1 MENKFK
7 QEGKHLL
14 YLKAQGLPDDSESD
28 LCGKIHHA
36 IITNR
41 EIFIQV
47 DMPVVAKVIDLKRIP
62 QDTSSKVPKAMV
74 ILEVDANGYSK
85 IIEKIGS
92 NKNGCEIN
100 YYPGLN
106 FKISTLEAKEVS
118 SIYCNLQVLS
128 QLVYPDRYNKGK
140 LNIVNNKDDK
150 INLKTILIYT
160 DNESRQTLSDNSHC
174 DILIRKNKLQEQYID
189 KCRKIV
195 ESSDDKGY
203 GLYDSMSDIFN
214 DYL

>member
-14 YLKAQGLPDDSESD
+14 YLKAEGRPKDDESD

-41 EIFIQV
+41 EIFILV

-74 ILEVDANGYSK
+74 ILEVDANEYSR
-85 IIEKIGS
+85 IIKKIGS

-106 FKISTLEAKEVS
+106 FEISTLEAKEVP
-118 SIYCNLQVLS
+118 SISCNLQVLS
-128 QLVYPDRYNKGK
+128 QLVYPNRQERG
-140 LNIVNNKDDK
+140 K
-150 INLKTILIYT
+150 INFSPNLP
-160 DNESRQTLSDNSHC
+160 S
-174 DILIRKNKLQEQYID
+174 
-189 KCRKIV
+189 V
-195 ESSDDKGY
+195 
-203 GLYDSMSDIFN
+203 IFR
-214 DYL
+214 